1 MILAAVF
8 RAEIFSPFTQN
19 LFKSYTLEEAMVAK
33 YSSTF
38 STSPKTQYTEFI
50 VQRLG
55 PMGPFNSMLNAR
67 YYAQCQCTS
76 LRHLDGFYHPLLY

>member
-8 RAEIFSPFTQN
+8 RAEIFSPFTRN

-38 STSPKTQYTEFI
+38 STSPKTQYTEVN

-55 PMGPFNSMLNAR
+55 PMGPFNPMLNAR
-67 YYAQCQCTS
+67 YHAQCQCTP
-76 LRHLDGFYHPLLY
+76 LRHLG